1 MSDTAARPIEYQPG
15 EGAPTEVVTARRT
28 YWQQVVHDTFVWTT
42 ARLGLGWICVIAAF
56 GVLAPFLASSHPVL
70 MKDAAGTV
78 SSPLL
83 RHLTPVDV
91 CVLLFAGLI
100 LAMVMFPKLRRAGIG
115 PLAATLASFAVI
127 GVLIFYGPS
136 LVTFSL
142 YRPRPAADAGSVSRV
157 FSWLIWTV
165 AHVGAWA
172 ALAVVAWAAWQLW
185 AFSVGRLG
193 RGVLVAVVT
202 LLLMIVAALAV
213 RPPQLIDYQVY
224 RDMERAGRAQWMVR
238 TLIPY
243 SPSDRLRDM
252 PERRLTAPSRLH
264 WLGTE
269 SNGAD
274 VASRMIHACRI
285 ALAIGFIA
293 TGIAVTIGVVVGGLM
308 GYYAGVVD
316 LLGMRV
322 IEILE
327 AVPRLMLLLAITA
340 MVGRNLYLMML
351 VIGLTG
357 WMGDARFI
365 RAEFLKLRKQD
376 FVQAAIAAGLP
387 LRSVLFRHM
396 LPNGISP
403 VLVTASFGIAAAIL
417 IETTLSFLGL
427 GLIDEPSWGQL
438 LNQARAGGRGFV
450 PWLAI
455 FPGLAI
461 FLTVFAYTLIGEA
474 VRDALDPKLRKRE

>member
-1 MSDTAARPIEYQPG
+1 MSDASAPAIEYQRA
-15 EGAPTEVVTARRT
+15 ESSAPEVVTARRT
-28 YWQQVVHDTFVWTT
+28 YWQQVIRDTFVWFT
-42 ARLGLGWICVIAAF
+42 ARMGLAWVSVIAAL
-56 GVLAPFLASSHPVL
+56 GVFAPFIASSHPIL
-70 MKDAAGTV
+70 MKDSAGVV

-91 CVLLFAGLI
+91 GVLVFACLI
-100 LAMVMFPKLRRAGIG
+100 LLTIFVPRLRRAGIA
-115 PLAATLASFAVI
+115 PLAAVLGTFALVT
-127 GVLIFYGPS
+127 VVIFYGWN
-136 LVTFSL
+136 LLTFSL
-142 YRPRPAADAGSVSRV
+142 FDVRRDPEAT
-157 FSWLIWTV
+157 WLLRGFVRGVWVV
-165 AHVGAWA
+165 AHVGAIA
-172 ALAVVAWAAWQLW
+172 VCLVLAWLCLQLW
-185 AFSVGRLG
+185 AFSASRLG
-193 RGVLVAVVT
+193 RGVVPAVVAVA
-202 LLLMIVAALAV
+202 LMVLAAIAV
-213 RPPQLIDYQVY
+213 RPPQLIDYQRY
-224 RDMERAGRAQWMVR
+224 RDMGRSGQGAWMVR
-238 TLIPY
+238 TIIPY

-252 PERRLTAPSRLH
+252 PERRLTAPSRQH

-269 SNGAD
+269 FNGAD

-293 TGIAVTIGVVVGGLM
+293 TGIAVTIGVIVGGLM
-308 GYYAGVVD
+308 GYYAGVFD
-316 LLGMRV
+316 LVGMRL

-387 LRSVLFRHM
+387 MRSVLFRHM

-417 IETTLSFLGL
+417 LETTLSFLGL

-450 PWLAI
+450 WWLAV

>member
-1 MSDTAARPIEYQPG
+1 MSDAAATSIEYRPG
-15 EGAPTEVVTARRT
+15 DEAPSEVVTARRT

-42 ARLGLGWICVIAAF
+42 ARLGLCWICVIASL
-56 GVLAPFLASSHPVL
+56 GVLAPFIASSHPIL
-70 MKDAAGTV
+70 MKDAAGV
-78 SSPLL
+78 LSSPLL

-91 CVLLFAGLI
+91 CVLLFAGLV
-100 LAMVMFPKLRRAGIG
+100 LAMVFFPALRRAGVG
-115 PLAATLASFAVI
+115 APAAVLATFMLLC
-127 GVLIFYGPS
+127 VLIFYGTS

-142 YRPRPAADAGSVSRV
+142 YRPSPAADASSLGRAFAWV
-157 FSWLIWTV
+157 IWAV
-165 AHVGAWA
+165 AHIGAFA
-172 ALAVVAWAAWQLW
+172 LLAVLAFASWQLW
-185 AFSVGRLG
+185 AFTVGRLG
-193 RGVLVAVVT
+193 RAAMAPAVT
-202 LLLMIVAALAV
+202 LALMLAATLVV

-224 RDMERAGRAQWMVR
+224 RDMERAGRVDWVIR
-238 TLIPY
+238 TVIPY

-252 PERRLTAPSRLH
+252 PERRLTPPSRQH

-293 TGIAVTIGVVVGGLM
+293 TGIAVTIGVTVGGLM
-308 GYYAGVVD
+308 GYYAGIFD
-316 LLGMRV
+316 LLGMRI

-376 FVQAAIAAGLP
+376 FVQAAIAAGVP
-387 LRSVLFRHM
+387 LRSLLFRHM

-455 FPGLAI
+455 FPGMAI
-461 FLTVFAYTLIGEA
+461 FFTVFAYTLIGEA
-474 VRDALDPKLRKRE
+474 MRDALDPKLRKRE